1 MPTPWRLGI
10 DLAILAAWIAV
21 LGALSVFALHR
32 LSLLRL
38 SRPPRRRPSDA
49 MEPPAPEPP
58 EWPEVTV
65 QIPIYNEPLVVT
77 RLVDAVARLDY
88 PLNRLELQILDDSTD
103 LTPRRAAAAARR
115 ARSLGL
121 RVAHLRRRRRDGFKA
136 GALAAGLA
144 RARGSLLAVFD
155 ADFVPPPDFL
165 RRTVPCFA
173 DPAVGMV
180 QARWGHLN
188 RRHSLLTRL
197 QAALLDSHFLVEH
210 RARAAA
216 GRFFNFNGTAGLWRR
231 SCIEDAGG
239 WQADTL
245 TEDLDLSYRA
255 QLRGWR
261 FVFLPE
267 VVAPAEL
274 PVRFSAFRSQQHR
287 WAKGSA
293 QTALKILP
301 RIWRAPLP
309 GHVRLEAFLHLTGN
323 AAYPLLAALALL
335 LWPALEARRRLAP
348 GPPTVLDVVL
358 FGPAALS
365 VAAFWVAGQ
374 RRAGRGKLESLL
386 LVPALFAFGAALAV
400 TNARAVFEAL
410 LGRPSAFIR
419 TPKSGCVD
427 GRPRSD
433 TFRTVAPAAARHG
446 TAMIELLLALW
457 CLAAGVA
464 AARAGLWAWLPW
476 PVLFALGFG
485 AAGLAPWPETA
496 RRARSRG
503 W

>member
-1 MPTPWRLGI
+1 MAPHGGP
-10 DLAILAAWIAV
+10 
-21 LGALSVFALHR
+21 
-32 LSLLRL
+32 
-38 SRPPRRRPSDA
+38 RPPRGGP
-49 MEPPAPEPP
+49 
-58 EWPEVTV
+58 
-65 QIPIYNEPLVVT
+65 
-77 RLVDAVARLDY
+77 
-88 PLNRLELQILDDSTD
+88 
-103 LTPRRAAAAARR
+103 AAR
-115 ARSLGL
+115 GL
-121 RVAHLRRRRRDGFKA
+121 RVTHLRRRHREGFKA

-165 RRTVPCFA
+165 RRTVPSFA
-173 DPAVGMV
+173 DPAVGMA

-210 RARAAA
+210 RARAAS
-216 GRFFNFNGTAGLWRR
+216 GRFFNFNGTAGVWRR
-231 SCIEDAGG
+231 ACIEDAGG

-267 VVAPAEL
+267 VIAPAEL

-374 RRAGRGKLESLL
+374 RRAGRGWFESLM

-400 TNARAVFEAL
+400 TNARAVFEAV
-410 LGRPSAFIR
+410 LGRPSGFMR
-419 TPKSGCVD
+419 TPKSGSVD
-427 GRPRSD
+427 GGHPGEAS
-433 TFRTVAPAAARHG
+433 
-446 TAMIELLLALW
+446 
-457 CLAAGVA
+457 GVGRRCGR
-464 AARAGLWAWLPW
+464 RAGLASSSCCWRS
-476 PVLFALGFG
+476 G
-485 AAGLAPWPETA
+485 ASPPASRRRVPGSGPGCPGRSCSRWDSAPPASRPGA
-496 RRARSRG
+496 RRCAERCRRVG
-503 W
+503 EPLRNRT